1 MKKVLNVII
10 IVIMLGIVPAS
21 CKKEQETVSNEKGQT
36 EAGNPQ
42 NDAELDRILDFKKKV
57 DERELNPDT
66 RSAETVTLDKA
77 MNNIV
82 DLFNVIYTEPMA
94 YYTATESHQF
104 SISVPLTV
112 DGKVL
117 VDDVVAVYEQAVAEA
132 REVYHTSSLANKG
145 YRRLMVTFDMQRD
158 GEVKLDFDGSY
169 GEREAIQPGS
179 QPHVSGPFSWGDNWY
194 YKDGMG
200 SCDETRPGG
209 ADKVLQDTIMVKVR
223 ADWPSAPVGYRG
235 FYTDF
240 VTYDFSGGP
249 DYPGIFYSTD
259 IDNTCIEWAYMNDYY
274 AGEKRYIY
282 QVIPQAHGINLN
294 GNSMQQYRYY
304 VTNVVIEGQGDEDT
318 GPIYHW
324 TDVEY
329 ARYYYIENGTIEQD
343 EL

>member
-158 GEVKLDFDGSY
+158 GED
-169 GEREAIQPGS
+169 
-179 QPHVSGPFSWGDNWY
+179 
-194 YKDGMG
+194 
-200 SCDETRPGG
+200 
-209 ADKVLQDTIMVKVR
+209 
-223 ADWPSAPVGYRG
+223 
-235 FYTDF
+235 
-240 VTYDFSGGP
+240 
-249 DYPGIFYSTD
+249 
-259 IDNTCIEWAYMNDYY
+259 
-274 AGEKRYIY
+274 
-282 QVIPQAHGINLN
+282 
-294 GNSMQQYRYY
+294 
-304 VTNVVIEGQGDEDT
+304 
-318 GPIYHW
+318 
-324 TDVEY
+324 
-329 ARYYYIENGTIEQD
+329 YIENGTIEQD